1 MRLHKIR
8 RFSACAF
15 SRITVYTYRCH
26 GGFKSYYNSC
36 GVAVPVSCEKAWCP
50 AAVFTARTA
59 SKTPGLAGVKRMG
72 SRAHCLELGRG
83 RGGRNLVHNV
93 TAKHLNVLCLTY
105 GCFCLCIYI
114 AAILMKY
121 IYSRSALEHQPSK
134 CTLCLVSIC
143 VNKTIQRG
151 THPRRKEWCSTE
163 NGGERDTTS
172 NCVCVYT
179 QEGLSSCW
187 YREVCGDKTHFGGNF
202 QNNHIG

>member
-1 MRLHKIR
+1 M
-8 RFSACAF
+8 S
-15 SRITVYTYRCH
+15 SRCFHRQDSIKDTRS
-26 GGFKSYYNSC
+26 GGSETNGKPS
-36 GVAVPVSCEKAWCP
+36 
-50 AAVFTARTA
+50 T
-59 SKTPGLAGVKRMG
+59 L
-72 SRAHCLELGRG
+72 SRAWERERREKPGSQCYCKAFE
-83 RGGRNLVHNV
+83 
-93 TAKHLNVLCLTY
+93 
-105 GCFCLCIYI
+105 CFVSHIRLLLLMYI
-114 AAILMKY
+114 HSSHTH
-121 IYSRSALEHQPSK
+121 YSRSTLEHQPSK